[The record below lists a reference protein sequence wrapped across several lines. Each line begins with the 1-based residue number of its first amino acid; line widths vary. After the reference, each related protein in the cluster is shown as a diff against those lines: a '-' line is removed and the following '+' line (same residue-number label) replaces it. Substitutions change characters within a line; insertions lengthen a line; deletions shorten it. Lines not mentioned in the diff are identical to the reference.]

1 VFKKEISEKKQTFK
15 IQLIPVINEFGNVAA
30 DIPSALNDKDREEV
44 FKSNVD
50 LQYLYKF
57 NNKFWHEILQFDE
70 RLKITQNGTTSS
82 VSLQV
87 LQKNNKMVM

>member
-1 VFKKEISEKKQTFK
+1 LKIDYVIISTLRRTFDTIYTVFKKEISEKKQTFK

-50 LQYLYKF
+50 LQ
-57 NNKFWHEILQFDE
+57 
-70 RLKITQNGTTSS
+70 
-82 VSLQV
+82 
-87 LQKNNKMVM
+87 